1 MINKRSFNWAPLLNL
16 LWIFIWFI
24 VYFALIWIYLYV
36 ISPYDVFSNS
46 FVFYMGFG
54 IFLYLMSQFIY
65 SAIKKSYVNFNNFI
79 IWIFIY
85 SGLLFLWDSILSTL
99 NFEFG
104 NLYLILFSITFAL
117 SIFFLKRM
125 KMGIGGLNSFRIS
138 RGRNNKAPM
147 QIIKGIVLVVLGL
160 LVFRFSEVIFLDWI
174 KWSEGLAWSWLLG
187 LILLLAGFF
196 TIVAWWRNNVSMFTT
211 RHRVKW
217 N

>member
-1 MINKRSFNWAPLLNL
+1 
-16 LWIFIWFI
+16 
-24 VYFALIWIYLYV
+24 
-36 ISPYDVFSNS
+36 
-46 FVFYMGFG
+46 
-54 IFLYLMSQFIY
+54 
-65 SAIKKSYVNFNNFI
+65 
-79 IWIFIY
+79 
-85 SGLLFLWDSILSTL
+85 
-99 NFEFG
+99 
-104 NLYLILFSITFAL
+104 
-117 SIFFLKRM
+117 M